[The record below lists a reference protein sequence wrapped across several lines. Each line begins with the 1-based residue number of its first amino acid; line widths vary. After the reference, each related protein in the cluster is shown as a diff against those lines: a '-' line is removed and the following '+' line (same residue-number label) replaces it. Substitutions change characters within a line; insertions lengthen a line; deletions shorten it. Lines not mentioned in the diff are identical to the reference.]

1 MGAMSDFWNNVV
13 GPAGASL
20 ANSADSEVDA
30 LEKAGS
36 AVEDAAVA
44 GAKAEVSTAKQVM
57 AHAAAGVAVATGT
70 TGLVL
75 KGAGGDG
82 TNKDLGGRLDQID
95 QEAAK
100 ARQDASA
107 ADKRAVD
114 ALGDAV
120 PGSPKDV
127 LDATVPPPA
136 GGDTTAQ
143 DPAQGDAGDAPAQ
156 ASPPDGGGTTDQ
168 PPSDGGGDQG

>member
-13 GPAGASL
+13 APAGASL
-20 ANSADSEVDA
+20 AKSADSEVAA
-30 LEKAGS
+30 LQKAGS
-36 AVEDAAVA
+36 AI
-44 GAKAEVSTAKQVM
+44 G
-57 AHAAAGVAVATGT
+57 AAASADATGAERSFEQGT
-70 TGLVL
+70 VHVAAGLAEATGLGGQL
-75 KGAGGDG
+75 DKFAGGDG
-82 TNKDLGGRLDQID
+82 TNQDLGARVDQFD
-95 QEAAK
+95 QAGAK

-107 ADKRAVD
+107 ADKKAVD

-127 LDATVPPPA
+127 LDATVAPPA

-156 ASPPDGGGTTDQ
+156 APPPDGAGTTDQ
-168 PPSDGGGDQG
+168 PPSGGGGDQG